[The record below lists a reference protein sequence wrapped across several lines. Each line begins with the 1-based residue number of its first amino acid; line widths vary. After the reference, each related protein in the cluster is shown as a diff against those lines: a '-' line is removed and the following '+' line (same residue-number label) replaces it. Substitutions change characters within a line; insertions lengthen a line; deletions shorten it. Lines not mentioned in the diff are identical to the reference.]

1 LTPSEGG
8 SDQRVVIVPDEL
20 RELSSGLRDASE
32 QLSWAGRRL
41 ITTSRPE
48 MPSGVVGLVGDA
60 IYRVNAELQELAIEF
75 EDEARVLT
83 ARAAWAELGG
93 GAGLGW
99 LLPGLAPFPQVGSAL
114 RGPGHLIAPTPD
126 IEPAEGHRWAEELL
140 DRMPTPGD
148 VTPVVIEQTT
158 GPVDPYGDPFAEFSL
173 TGSDLSSLESEG
185 ARADA
190 SGAVEGALR
199 TGVSTDSSDPVAA
212 GIAGCILVGF
222 GPADNG
228 FDAPPARNG

>member
-1 LTPSEGG
+1 MSSEGG
-8 SDQRVVIVPDEL
+8 AGQRVVIVPDDL
-20 RELSSGLRDASE
+20 RDLSSRLRDAAE
-32 QLSWAGRRL
+32 ELSWGGRRL
-41 ITTSRPE
+41 VTTLLPE
-48 MPSGVVGLVGDA
+48 MPPGVAGLVGDA

-99 LLPGLAPFPQVGSAL
+99 LLPGLARFPQLGSAL
-114 RGPGHLIAPTPD
+114 RGPGHLIAASSD
-126 IEPAEGHRWAEELL
+126 IEPADGHRWAEELL
-140 DRMPTPGD
+140 DRMPAPGER
-148 VTPVVIEQTT
+148 TPVEIELTT
-158 GPVDPYGDPFAEFSL
+158 GPTDPYDHPLGEFSL
-173 TGSDLSSLESEG
+173 TGSDLSSLEPV
-185 ARADA
+185 AAMVDA

-199 TGVSTDSSDPVAA
+199 SGLSTDSSDPVAA
-212 GIAGCILVGF
+212 GVAGCILVGF